1 MLVKVGASAV
11 RPGVKDRLNIQAT
24 MVFDP
29 SSPSISG
36 NGLWRLNA
44 YGSTNVQGTGAKFQ
58 HVDQLLS
65 PTQQAQPLTI
75 SDSGFAYVDFD
86 VDAEMDIA
94 AIGCGNYRFLCFDFT
109 KGVRPSS
116 DFPFTSPQAD
126 TSKFTV
132 CQERACS
139 DQGWLIYKYFNILF
153 IALFL
158 DIFAYRA
165 CYV

>member
-1 MLVKVGASAV
+1 MLMKVDASVV

-36 NGLWRLNA
+36 NGLWRLRA
-44 YGSTNVQGTGAKFQ
+44 YGSKNVQGTGTKFQ

-75 SDSGFAYVDFD
+75 SDSGFAYIDFD
-86 VDAEMDIA
+86 VNAEMDIA
-94 AIGCGNYRFLCFDFT
+94 AIGCGSYRFLCFDFM
-109 KGVRPSS
+109 KGDRPTP
-116 DFPFTSPQAD
+116 DFLFASPQQAD

-139 DQGWLIYKYFNILF
+139 DQGWLVCKHCCLSVLVCNCSFP
-153 IALFL
+153 
-158 DIFAYRA
+158 
-165 CYV
+165 